1 MKTVSYYS
9 DLSVP
14 DNNFH
19 REDCFLQVNCA
30 GRAVFGYRPI
40 ANSVRQDY
48 YLMLFLKGEMAV
60 EKPAIGRHLLPGDLL
75 IFDRNTPF
83 TYHALSEGVTYYWV
97 HFTGGE
103 AAKLLA
109 DCGLTPNCPLPL
121 SEAVQ
126 EKATARFER
135 LFDAFARTD
144 ALGILERSSR
154 LLSLLVALGR
164 GVAEEG
170 RSRLNDPRIA
180 RSTSYIHEHIAAP
193 LSIPELASLEF
204 MSPGHYREIFH
215 RVTGLAPLDY
225 IVNLRLNIACDLLRS
240 TAAAVSEI
248 AAAVGYPDPRY
259 FSRLFTSRMG
269 LSPTLY
275 RRTGTEREE

>member
-19 REDCFLQVNCA
+19 RDDCFLQVNCA
-30 GRAVFGYRPI
+30 GRAVFGYRPV
-40 ANSVRQDY
+40 ANSQRQDY

-60 EKPAIGRHLLPGDLL
+60 EKPAIGHHLLPGDLL
-75 IFDRNTPF
+75 IFDRNAPF
-83 TYHALSEGVTYYWV
+83 AYHALSDGVTYYWV

-103 AAKLLA
+103 AARLLA
-109 DCGLTPNCPLPL
+109 DCGLVPNSPRTL
-121 SEAVQ
+121 SEAAQ
-126 EKATARFER
+126 EKAVARFER
-135 LFDAFARTD
+135 LLESFARAD
-144 ALGILERSSR
+144 SLGILERASR
-154 LLSLLVALGR
+154 LLSLLVGLGR
-164 GVAEEG
+164 SAAEDD

-180 RSTSYIHEHIAAP
+180 RSTAYIHEHIAAP
-193 LSIPELASLEF
+193 LSIPKLASLEF

-240 TAAAVSEI
+240 TAAAVGEI

-275 RRTGTEREE
+275 RRTVTEREE